1 MTAMKTIG
9 HKSEQM
15 HRRYNTIQSEDLP
28 EATEKLQRYTANTVI
43 TLASSAVS
51 GQGVS
56 GCHSNVGA

>member
-1 MTAMKTIG
+1 MTAMKITG

-15 HRRYNTIQSEDLP
+15 RRRYNTIQSEDLH
-28 EATEKLQRYTANTVI
+28 EAAEMLQRYTANTI

>member
-1 MTAMKTIG
+1 MTAMKIIG

-15 HRRYNTIQSEDLP
+15 HRPYNTIQSEDLP
-28 EATEKLQRYTANTVI
+28 EAAAKLQKYTANTVL
-43 TLASSAVS
+43 TLASSAGS

>member
-1 MTAMKTIG
+1 MTAMKITG

-15 HRRYNTIQSEDLP
+15 HRRYNTIQSEDLH
-28 EATEKLQRYTANTVI
+28 EAAEMLQRYTANTI

>member
-1 MTAMKTIG
+1 MTAMKIIG

-15 HRRYNTIQSEDLP
+15 HRRYITIQSEDFH
-28 EATEKLQRYTANTVI
+28 EAAEKLQRYTANTVI

>member
-1 MTAMKTIG
+1 MTAMKIIG

-15 HRRYNTIQSEDLP
+15 HRRYNTIQLEDLH
-28 EATEKLQRYTANTVI
+28 EAAAKLQTYTVYIVI